1 MLITE
6 RDARRMR
13 HTSQPAN
20 SLIRTQPRVQ
30 NTFQTLG
37 KTLRAAGS
45 PTAWACFALVGYV
58 FVLAVLNIARYGL
71 ER

>member
-13 HTSQPAN
+13 RGSQLAN
-20 SLIRTQPRVQ
+20 SLTRTQPRVQ
-30 NTFQTLG
+30 NTFQNLG
-37 KTLRAAGS
+37 RSLRAAGS

-58 FVLAVLNIARYGL
+58 FALAVLNIARYGL

>member
-6 RDARRMR
+6 RDTHRMR
-13 HTSQPAN
+13 RTSQPAS

-30 NTFQTLG
+30 NTFQNLA